1 MLFTFPSRYLF
12 TIGQYEYLA
21 LDLSRPDFIPDFS
34 CLVLLKKKLG
44 NCMVFRD
51 TGLSPSLVRRSRR
64 VLLNSKHNSL
74 WAYRLTITSTYNAI
88 LATTVIFKFS
98 SCDSNN
104 TKMVWANRYLFA
116 GYYKINPTNKFLY
129 TSAFARHYWRNL
141 VCLTTIDLFS
151 TCYWDVSLRTVPA
164 LHTPRHIGMHSS
176 SAWVSPFGHPR
187 IKAYCQLPEAFR
199 RLSRPSSAH
208 IA

>member
-1 MLFTFPSRYLF
+1 VLFTFPSRYLF

-21 LDLSRPDFIPDFS
+21 LDLSRPDFRPDFS
-34 CLVLLKKKLG
+34 CLVVLKKKSG

-74 WAYRLTITSTYNAI
+74 PLYRAAMTSTYNAI
-88 LATTVIFKFS
+88 LATTVIFKFL

-116 GYYKINPTNKFLY
+116 GRYYILIQRINFYIFPL
-129 TSAFARHYWRNL
+129 SLA
-141 VCLTTIDLFS
+141 TTDGI
-151 TCYWDVSLRTVPA
+151 SLRIATQLIYFPHA
-164 LHTPRHIGMHSS
+164 TEMFHFAWFPHSY
-176 SAWVSPFGHPR
+176 PHG
-187 IKAYCQLPEAFR
+187 
-199 RLSRPSSAH
+199 
-208 IA
+208 

>member
-21 LDLSRPDFIPDFS
+21 LDLSRPDFRPDFS
-34 CLVLLKKKLG
+34 CLVVLKKKSG

-64 VLLNSKHNSL
+64 VLLNNKHNSQS
-74 WAYRLTITSTYNAI
+74 AYRHSITSTCNAI

-104 TKMVWANRYLFA
+104 TKMVWANKDKVTSYKLRVTGITTCDLSLVTRYSS
-116 GYYKINPTNKFLY
+116 LY
-129 TSAFARHYWRNL
+129 ISAFARHY
-141 VCLTTIDLFS
+141 
-151 TCYWDVSLRTVPA
+151 
-164 LHTPRHIGMHSS
+164 
-176 SAWVSPFGHPR
+176 
-187 IKAYCQLPEAFR
+187 
-199 RLSRPSSAH
+199 
-208 IA
+208 